1 MIKKIKCSL
10 FAKVLIMTM
19 AVLLCVS
26 FLVYGVLAWYMPRTY
41 SYNLTAALDEQ
52 TREFVS
58 KLSQTRRTD
67 SGGLFDRFLQST
79 NIWAVELHT
88 TDGVLIETPT
98 RQNHLTGEAWAEALE
113 GTSSQSSPIISNDYY
128 FSFAGDDSQYVLT
141 VYGEASQI
149 AELKQSFFSVLPL
162 LICVILLVSLASA
175 WGYSRI
181 ITDPVLK
188 ISRISKE
195 MSDMRLEWQLDEH
208 RSDELGVLEN
218 SLNTLSRKLSATLTE
233 LQSANLRLQKDI
245 EQQKALER
253 AQQDFFSS
261 ASHELKTPITII
273 KGQLEGMLLGVGAY
287 KDREKYLA
295 RSLEVAAVLETM
307 VQEILTISRLDTNAD
322 FKAEHFDCSPMIHGC
337 LREIDDLAAAKELQI
352 HLDIHSPAVI
362 NGNRL
367 LIEKV
372 FSNLISNAVKYS
384 PQGATIHIVLQNINE
399 RYLFSIENTG
409 VHIAES
415 ELPKLFDAFYRV
427 EQSRSRK
434 TGGSGLGLYMVQ
446 RILQQHDSCCEVC
459 NTDKG
464 VKFFFTIS
472 QAVTGR

>member
-19 AVLLCVS
+19 VILLCVS

-52 TREFVS
+52 TQEFVA
-58 KLSQTRRTD
+58 KLSQTNKTD
-67 SGGLFDRFLQST
+67 SDGLFDQFLQST
-79 NIWAVELHT
+79 SICAVELHT
-88 TDGVLIETPT
+88 ADGLLIETPT
-98 RQNHLTGEAWAEALE
+98 RQKHLTGEAWGEALE
-113 GTSSQSSPIISNDYY
+113 GTSSQNSPIISNDYY

-162 LICVILLVSLASA
+162 LICVILLVSLATA

-181 ITDPVLK
+181 ITNPVLK

-195 MSDMRLEWQLDEH
+195 ISDMRLEWQLDEH
-208 RSDELGVLEN
+208 RSDELGILEN
-218 SLNTLSRKLSATLTE
+218 SLNTLSRKLSAALTE
-233 LQSANLRLQKDI
+233 LQNANLRLQKDI

-295 RSLEVAAVLETM
+295 RSLEVATVLETM

-322 FKAEHFDCSPMIHGC
+322 FKVEHVDCSPMIHSY
-337 LREIDDLAAAKELQI
+337 LREIDDLVATKELQI
-352 HLDIHSPAVI
+352 HLDIHSPAII
-362 NGNRL
+362 NGNKL

-384 PQGATIHIVLQNINE
+384 PQGATIHIVLQNINK

-409 VHIAES
+409 VHIPES

-427 EQSRSRK
+427 EQSRNRK

-446 RILQQHDSCCEVC
+446 RILQQHDSCCEAC

-472 QAVTGR
+472 